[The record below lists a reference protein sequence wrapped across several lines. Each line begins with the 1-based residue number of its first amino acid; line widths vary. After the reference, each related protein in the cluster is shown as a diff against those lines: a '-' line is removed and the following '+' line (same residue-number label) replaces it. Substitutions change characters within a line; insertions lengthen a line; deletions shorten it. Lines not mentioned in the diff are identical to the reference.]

1 MDIKDQIKI
10 RMAELGI
17 KPPELGRR
25 GGVSAQSVR
34 FWLAGR
40 SFPGKAKTTLLEN
53 ALSFKLNFSEG
64 LNEFTSTVEDGLHE
78 TDIKT
83 FLALSK
89 LPPQFKHVFA
99 ALAQEL
105 VVFAETKCPAKA
117 YLQPNASVNS
127 LGYLIKPA

>member
-10 RMAELGI
+10 RMDELGI

-25 GGVSAQSVR
+25 VGVSAQSVR

-40 SFPGKAKTTLLEN
+40 SFPGKAKTALLEN

-64 LNEFTSTVEDGLHE
+64 RNEFSTTVEDGLHE

-83 FLALSK
+83 FLALTK
-89 LPPQFKHVFA
+89 LPPQFKHMLS

-105 VVFAETKCPAKA
+105 VVFAEKKCPGQS
-117 YLQPNASVNS
+117 YLQPTSPVNS
-127 LGYLIKPA
+127 LGYVTKPV